1 MKKMKEFFYCVKKE
15 MKKVRFPDKKEM
27 LKYSTATIAFIL
39 FFAVFFS
46 LTDLIIAG
54 LKMLVR

>member
-1 MKKMKEFFYCVKKE
+1 MKKMKEFFKGVKKE
-15 MKKVRFPDKKEM
+15 MKKARFPDKKEM